1 MKASVQYNDYLGTAA
16 ADISDWIKLDEYLEQ
31 KGVDTNHYEAIGAE
45 FFHGERSFWASI
57 ICIDKESKTPN
68 KAVRISF
75 EKGLSEEEFFS
86 LFKRFEVVI
95 TKKYGNYQDLE
106 VDGDTIMIDDRE

>member
-31 KGVDTNHYEAIGAE
+31 KGVDTNRYEAIGAE
-45 FFHGERSFWASI
+45 FFHGVRSFWASI